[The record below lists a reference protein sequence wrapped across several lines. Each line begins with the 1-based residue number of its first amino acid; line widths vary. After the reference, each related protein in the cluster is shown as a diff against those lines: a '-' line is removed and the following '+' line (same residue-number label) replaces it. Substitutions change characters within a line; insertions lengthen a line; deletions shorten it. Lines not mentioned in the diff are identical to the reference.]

1 MNDKKKIKVLII
13 DDSAL
18 MRQLL
23 TAIFHEDPELHVV
36 GTAANPLLAREK
48 IKTLKPDVLTLD
60 VEMPGMDGITFLE
73 KLMRLHPLP
82 VVMVSSHTEKGASAT
97 LRALDLGA
105 VDFVAKPQGGLRD
118 GIRRELMDEI
128 RAKVR
133 AAAGAHVRPAPVQ
146 PTEKIFQPLS
156 STLVCREGVIV
167 IGASAGGTQAIAE
180 ILARLPPRMPGIAI
194 VQHMP
199 PKFTA
204 SFAERLDNHCQLEVR
219 EAKSGDR
226 LKSGTVLIAPGG
238 MHMAL
243 MRAGGGYAVRVYE
256 DEPVNRHRPSVDVL
270 FDSTALIARDNAL
283 GIILTGMGSDG
294 ARGLLAVR
302 QAGGYTL
309 VQDRASSVVFGMPAE
324 ALRLGAAELA
334 FSPLGLAEQLRW
346 WSLGGGDGAEPGE
359 PTSTPSTPLP
369 KARRP

>member
-128 RAKVR
+128 RDKVR
-133 AAAGAHVRPAPVQ
+133 AASTAHVRPAPASHSGQ
-146 PTEKIFQPLS
+146 APQLLS
-156 STLVCREGVIV
+156 STMLCREGVIA

-180 ILARLPPRMPGIAI
+180 ILSRLPSRMPGIVI

-199 PKFTA
+199 PRFTA
-204 SFAERLDNHCQLEVR
+204 SFADRLNNQCQLEVR
-219 EAKSGDR
+219 EAKNGER
-226 LKSGTVLIAPGG
+226 LRSGTVLIAPGG

-243 MRAGGGYAVRVYE
+243 MRGGGGYAVRVYD

-270 FDSTALIARDNAL
+270 FDSTAHIARDNAL

-294 ARGLLAVR
+294 ARGLRAMKT
-302 QAGGYTL
+302 AGAHTIA
-309 VQDRASSVVFGMPAE
+309 QDEKSSVVFGMPEQAI
-324 ALRLGAAELA
+324 RQGAACEVA
-334 FSPLGLAEQLRW
+334 PLERIAERMVEWAGQDGQLEKQ
-346 WSLGGGDGAEPGE
+346 S
-359 PTSTPSTPLP
+359 SN
-369 KARRP
+369 

>member
-1 MNDKKKIKVLII
+1 MNDKKKMKVLII

-23 TAIFHEDPELHVV
+23 TAIFHEDPVLQVV

-48 IKTLKPDVLTLD
+48 IKALKPDVLTLD

-82 VVMVSSHTEKGASAT
+82 VVMVSTHTEKGASAT

-128 RAKVR
+128 RDKVR
-133 AAAGAHVRPAPVQ
+133 AAATARVRPALTSKSDHAPH
-146 PTEKIFQPLS
+146 PLS
-156 STLVCREGVIV
+156 SAMSCREGVIA

-180 ILARLPPRMPGIAI
+180 ILSRLPSKMPGITI

-199 PKFTA
+199 PRFTA
-204 SFAERLDNHCQLEVR
+204 SFAERLNSQCQLEVR
-219 EAKSGDR
+219 EAKNGDLLR
-226 LKSGTVLIAPGG
+226 PGAVLIAPGG

-270 FDSTALIARDNAL
+270 FDSAAQVAKNNAL

-294 ARGLLAVR
+294 ARGLRAMKT
-302 QAGGYTL
+302 AGAFTIA
-309 VQDRASSVVFGMPAE
+309 QDEKSSVVFGMPEQAI
-324 ALRLGAAELA
+324 RQGAVCEV
-334 FSPLGLAEQLRW
+334 
-346 WSLGGGDGAEPGE
+346 
-359 PTSTPSTPLP
+359 TPLEQIAERMVNWASQDAQLE
-369 KARRP
+369 KRSLS

>member
-73 KLMRLHPLP
+73 KLMRLYPLP
-82 VVMVSSHTEKGASAT
+82 VVMVSTHTEKGASAT

-128 RAKVR
+128 RDKVR
-133 AAAGAHVRPAPVQ
+133 AAATAHVRPAPMSHGG
-146 PTEKIFQPLS
+146 PTPQPLPA
-156 STLVCREGVIV
+156 TMLCREGVIA

-180 ILARLPPRMPGIAI
+180 ILSRLPSQIPGIAI

-199 PKFTA
+199 PRFTA
-204 SFAERLDNHCQLEVR
+204 SFAERLNNQCQLEVR
-219 EAKSGDR
+219 EAKNGDR

-238 MHMAL
+238 RHMAL
-243 MRAGGGYAVRVYE
+243 MRAGSGYAVRVYD

-270 FDSTALIARDNAL
+270 FDSTAHIARDNAL

-294 ARGLLAVR
+294 ARGLRAMKT
-302 QAGGYTL
+302 AGAYTIA
-309 VQDRASSVVFGMPAE
+309 QDEKSSVVFGMPEQAIRQGGACEVAPLERIAE
-324 ALRLGAAELA
+324 RMVDWASQDG
-334 FSPLGLAEQLRW
+334 QLEKR
-346 WSLGGGDGAEPGE
+346 S
-359 PTSTPSTPLP
+359 SS
-369 KARRP
+369 